1 MKTSNS
7 LFMQEPTEKLLFI
20 GMFNLL
26 QHSLAPSLTDRFLIT
41 IQICMDK
48 GKSRIADEYR
58 VFPHYTV
65 KSNNVYLY

>member
-1 MKTSNS
+1 
-7 LFMQEPTEKLLFI
+7 MQEPTEKLFFI

-26 QHSLAPSLTDRFLIT
+26 QHSSAPSLTDRFLLK

-48 GKSRIADEYR
+48 GKSRIRRCADEYR

-65 KSNNVYLY
+65 KSNNVYLH